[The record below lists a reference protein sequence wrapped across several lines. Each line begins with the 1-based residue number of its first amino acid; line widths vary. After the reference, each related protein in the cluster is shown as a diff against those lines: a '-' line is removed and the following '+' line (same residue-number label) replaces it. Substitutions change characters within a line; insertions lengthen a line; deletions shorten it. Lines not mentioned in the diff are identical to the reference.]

1 MENNGG
7 ALSFD
12 VLIRDSNLQAML
24 DKDEQRIREFTE
36 TVEGAGE
43 SVESAWGNIGKV
55 VGGVAIGAMMQSWIS
70 DIVKTRGEFQ
80 QLEIAFNTMLGSAEA
95 GTQLMQQLTQTAA
108 STPFDLDGIANSAK
122 QLLAYGATADDV
134 NDTLVM
140 LGNISAGLSL
150 PLNDLVYLYG
160 TTMVQGR
167 LFTQDVR
174 QFMGRG
180 IPLVQELSKQLGKTT
195 DEINAMVTAGQIGF
209 PEVQKVL
216 EGLTSEGGMFYGL
229 MEEQSKSLT
238 GQLSNLGD
246 EWDMMLNEIG
256 TKSQG
261 ALSNAIGLAAKLVS
275 NYKTVL
281 GVLGGLITLYG
292 TYKVALATI
301 AVQQGKLTG
310 MQNIDNIVLSARAG
324 LFKLNTGY
332 AQAYAAQHGAMTQ
345 AQQAY
350 NIQLER
356 ALTIEQQEQ
365 VLRQV
370 RLQAIQALL
379 TAEQQQFLSQTN
391 LNQQSAEYVAMCE
404 SVLTADQRKQL
415 AKQNLTRSSMAYGAA
430 IAKVVAAQEAES
442 AATTQSLAAQARA
455 LKQKEAALLAEYRL
469 SQNKIQQTRV
479 QIALAQAEGNAEAV
493 AALKLQQHNQL
504 KQHAILISDLKAAR
518 TQKEALTQQIATAA
532 TNQAALAGT
541 KKAASD
547 ALQTTSTTVLSTA
560 TTFLTGKL
568 KSLWATLIANPF
580 TAILSIVGLVA
591 SAFMMFGKK
600 EEESTSIAGEFNEAV
615 TESYGK
621 LNLYFAILKT
631 AEAGTKE
638 YEDALGKVNGMCQQY
653 NVTNLHTNATLD
665 EQIAKHD
672 ELIEAVERTSAAKIA
687 AKYKEEEMTKAVE
700 DQKKALEE
708 LQKAAAEASHKEI
721 QQVMDTTP
729 EGVTTLTYKA
739 VDVASANIQET
750 TKALWASVQALAI
763 EGAKDLQG
771 PLDESNAQYVEL
783 MQKITER
790 VQETTH
796 ATGSEMEAFKGK
808 LQEMLNSTIKRQ
820 RSYLDSTADIDEQVR
835 AILGKPLTENAVQEN
850 LDITKLSLEELH
862 KKAQELS
869 GTTVTIN
876 FQAYGYETVAAMLD
890 AVNQQIATAQGKLNT
905 EDGINDEIKRLTD
918 LRKSVAIG
926 SAEWKKYNS
935 QIEALQAKLPK
946 TGKAAHTAANK
957 AAQAANKRAEAA
969 KDAAQKEIELA
980 LEVENTHNALI
991 KDGYEKRVAELKTQ
1005 HRRELA
1011 RIDKEQAELKKK
1023 YKEAGKKMPQ
1033 STLDKFDQLRTN
1045 ENANYEIQ
1053 QSELVET
1060 EIAERKKQ
1068 YEQYY
1073 KWVQQ
1078 YGEQVA
1084 QEQYASLMQQG
1095 NTYQQWLENKVRAL
1109 QELEQSSGTL
1119 SEADANALIQFQT
1132 QLNAVKGIK
1141 TEMDKFNESL
1151 SHAKDNAASTGE
1163 YLQRLAQ
1170 IQADL
1175 QQGKSGLIGEERTTA
1190 LNKVNEEIT
1199 KTTEEFQ
1206 RQLLE
1211 TYRSNAQQRLAVEQ
1225 QYDTEITW
1233 LRQHGYQ
1240 KQAELAERA
1249 KNKAIAEL
1257 QATQIQGTSEWQT
1270 LFQNAQYL
1278 SSKAFDSILEQL
1290 RQMVAGIK
1298 DSGIRSAL
1306 NAQLDGLQQQVVGS
1320 KNPFKL
1326 LVDSIKQYNKAA
1338 DGTIEKKQQFAQ
1350 MFNSIAGSID
1360 LVKGSFDSVVGAL
1373 KDLGLAGD
1381 EMTQEMLGDIS
1392 NMMAG
1397 SAQLAKGIASG
1408 NPLDIIQGGVG
1419 LISSA
1424 ISLFD
1429 STSRR
1434 IRREMK
1440 QHEQQLKV
1448 LQRAYAQ
1455 ISWETDN
1462 AVGEDYYK
1470 SAQKEIENLKK
1481 QQKEY
1486 QELARLEQS
1495 KKSKDRDDNKVQE
1508 YLQNA
1513 EDAARQIKD
1522 LEKEITESL
1531 VQTNF
1536 KDLAGELADA
1546 WAESF
1551 SNMEDSAESFDDVWN
1566 TTIANAVKNSLKLKL
1581 IEPVVNQFTQTL
1593 ADYMG
1598 AHNNSVAGFNFDY
1611 WKRMLQNA
1619 GNSFTEGLEGFE
1631 EFFRDMGDE
1640 VEEASDTLEGQI
1652 KGVTEDTASKLAGE
1666 ITAIRIRQEDML
1678 LVQQNIYSCME
1689 SVGSTLRN
1697 AISYLNSI
1705 ASNTGSS
1712 SRYLGEIRTQLQD
1725 LKTTIASDPLRAK
1738 GLTQ

>member
-1 MENNGG
+1 MENNSG

-43 SVESAWGNIGKV
+43 SIQSQWGDIGKI
-55 VGGVAIGAMMQSWIS
+55 VGGVAIGAMLQSWVG

-80 QLEIAFNTMLGSAEA
+80 QLEIAFNTMLGSAER
-95 GTQLMQQLTQTAA
+95 GTQLMQELTNTAA
-108 STPFDLDGIANSAK
+108 STPFDLGGIANSAK
-122 QLLAYGATADDV
+122 QLLAYGTAAEDV

-140 LGNISAGLSL
+140 LGNIASGLSL

-195 DEINAMVTAGQIGF
+195 DEINSMVTAGQIGF
-209 PEVQKVL
+209 ADVQKVL
-216 EGLTSEGGMFYGL
+216 QGLTSEGGMFYGL

-238 GQLSNLGD
+238 GQISNLGD
-246 EWDMMLNEIG
+246 EWDMMLNEMG
-256 TKSQG
+256 KSSQG
-261 ALSNAIGLAAKLVS
+261 ILSGAISLASTLVA

-281 GVLGGLITLYG
+281 GVLAGLITMYG
-292 TYKVALATI
+292 TYKVAMATI

-310 MQNIDNIVLSARAG
+310 MQKIDNIVLSARAG

-350 NIQLER
+350 NMQLER

-365 VLRQV
+365 VMRQV
-370 RLQAIQALL
+370 RLAAIQALL

-391 LNQQSAEYVAMCE
+391 LNTQSAEYVALCE
-404 SVLTADQRKQL
+404 SVLTADQRRQL
-415 AKQNLTRSSMAYGAA
+415 AKHNLTKTSMAYGAA
-430 IAKVVAAQEAES
+430 IQKVVAAQEAENAS
-442 AATTQSLAAQARA
+442 TQQSLVAQARA
-455 LKQKEAALLAEYRL
+455 AKAKEVALLTEYRL

-479 QIALAQAEGNAEAV
+479 QIALAQAEGDTEAV
-493 AALKLQQHNQL
+493 AALKQQQHNQL
-504 KQHAILISDLKAAR
+504 KQHAIIISDLKAAR
-518 TQKEALTQQIATAA
+518 TQKEALTQQIANAA

-547 ALQTTSTTVLSTA
+547 ALQTTSTSLLSTA

-568 KSLWATLIANPF
+568 KALWATLIANPF

-591 SAFMMFGKK
+591 SAFMMFGKRQ
-600 EEESTSIAGEFNEAV
+600 EESTSIAGEFNNSV
-615 TESYGK
+615 SESYAR
-621 LNLYFAILKT
+621 LNLYFGILKT
-631 AEAGTKE
+631 AESGTKE
-638 YEDALGKVNGMCQQY
+638 YKDALEKVNGMCAEY
-653 NVTNLHTNATLD
+653 NLQNLETNATLD

-672 ELIEAVERTSAAKIA
+672 ALIEAVERTSAAKIS
-687 AKYKEEEMTKAVE
+687 AKYKEEEMTKAIDE
-700 DQKKALEE
+700 QQKALEK
-708 LQKAAAEASHKEI
+708 LQEKAAEATHKEI
-721 QQVMDTTP
+721 QLVSEQTP
-729 EGVTTLTYKA
+729 EGVMIQAYRA
-739 VDVASANIQET
+739 VDVASDKIQGAS
-750 TKALWASVQALAI
+750 KALWASVQAMAI
-763 EGAKDLQG
+763 EGSQQLQG
-771 PLDESNAQYVEL
+771 LTGDAYNTAYNEL
-783 MQKITER
+783 MTKIMER
-790 VQETTH
+790 VKEVTH
-796 ATGSEMEAFKGK
+796 ASSSELETFEGAVKTMVQNTVAS
-808 LQEMLNSTIKRQ
+808 QNT
-820 RSYLDSTADIDEQVR
+820 YLENTAQIDAEVR
-835 AILGKPLTENAVQEN
+835 AILGQPLTDNAVKEE
-850 LDITKLSLEELH
+850 LDITKLSLDELH
-862 KKAQELS
+862 KKATELS

-890 AVNQQIATAQGKLNT
+890 AVNQQIATKQNDLNT
-905 EDGINDEIKRLTD
+905 ENGINAEIKSLKD
-918 LRKSVAIG
+918 LRAGVAIG
-926 SAEWKKYNS
+926 SDAWKTYNS
-935 QIEALQAKLPK
+935 QIETLQARLPK
-946 TGKAAHTAANK
+946 TTSQLNK
-957 AAQAANKRAEAA
+957 AAN
-969 KDAAQKEIELA
+969 AAQKRADA
-980 LEVENTHNALI
+980 LKDAEQKAVDAQLEAEDMRIAAI
-991 KDGYEKRVAELKTQ
+991 KDGYERRRQELENQRKK
-1005 HRRELA
+1005 ELA
-1011 RIDKEQAELKKK
+1011 RIDKEQAELEKK
-1023 YKEAGKKMPQ
+1023 YKDAGQAMPQ
-1033 STLDKFDQLRTN
+1033 SAIDTFDAQRTYAD
-1045 ENANYEIQ
+1045 ANYEIE
-1053 QSELVET
+1053 QSTLVET
-1060 EIAERKKQ
+1060 EISERKKQ

-1073 KWVQQ
+1073 KWVAA
-1078 YGEQVA
+1078 YGEQAA
-1084 QEQYASLMQQG
+1084 QEQFGKLMAMG
-1095 NTYQQWLENKVRAL
+1095 NTYQQWLEGKIR
-1109 QELEQSSGTL
+1109 ELEQRQAANNGQLT
-1119 SEADANALIQFQT
+1119 EADGNALLQFT
-1132 QLNAVKGIK
+1132 DQLKAIKGIK
-1141 TEMDKFNESL
+1141 SAMDSFNESL
-1151 SHAKDNAASTGE
+1151 QQAKDNSRTTGD
-1163 YLQRLAQ
+1163 YLAKLAE
-1170 IQADL
+1170 IRDNL
-1175 QQGKSGLIGEERTTA
+1175 QQGKTNLIGEERTKA
-1190 LNKVNEEIT
+1190 LTQVEEQIT
-1199 KTTEEFQ
+1199 KTTEELQ

-1211 TYRSNAQQRLAVEQ
+1211 TYRSNAQQRLDVER
-1225 QYDTEITW
+1225 QYDQEITW
-1233 LRQHGYQ
+1233 LRQHGYTV
-1240 KQAELAERA
+1240 QAQLAEKA

-1257 QATQIQGTSEWQT
+1257 KATQIQGTAQWQT

-1278 SSKAFDSILEQL
+1278 SSSAFDAILEEL
-1290 RQMVAGIK
+1290 RKMVQGIK
-1298 DSGIRSAL
+1298 DSNVRAAL

-1350 MFNSIAGSID
+1350 MFTAIGSSID

-1373 KDLGLAGD
+1373 KDMGLAGD

-1392 NMMAG
+1392 NLMGGAG
-1397 SAQLAKGIASG
+1397 QLAKGIASG
-1408 NPLDIIQGGVG
+1408 NPMDIIQGGVS

-1440 QHEQQLKV
+1440 QHEKQLKV

-1462 AVGEDYYK
+1462 AVGEGYYT

-1495 KKSKDRDDNKVQE
+1495 KKSKDRDDDKVQE

-1536 KDLAGELADA
+1536 KDLANEIADSFADA
-1546 WAESF
+1546 F
-1551 SNMEDSAESFDDVWN
+1551 SNMEDAAESFDEVWN

-1581 IEPVVNQFTQTL
+1581 IEPVVNQFTNAL

-1611 WKRMLQNA
+1611 WKRMLKNA
-1619 GNSFTEGLEGFE
+1619 GEAFTDGLAGFE

-1666 ITAIRIRQEDML
+1666 ITAMRIRQVDML
-1678 LVQQNIYSCME
+1678 LVQQGIHSCME
-1689 SVGSTLRN
+1689 SVDNTIRN
-1697 AISYLNSI
+1697 AIGYLNRIST
-1705 ASNTGSS
+1705 NTGAS
-1712 SRYLGEIRTQLQD
+1712 SRYLGEIRTQLND
-1725 LKTTIASDPLRAK
+1725 IKTAIASDPLRAK
-1738 GLTQ
+1738 GLTS